1 MPPLLTKTGG
11 VLHRPQRGERV
22 FRINNVCGAKQAA
35 IPCGACRQVLA
46 EFNPTMKVIA
56 AKLTGERQEFELAE
70 LLPLP
75 AQGIPEAKGR
85 V

>member
-1 MPPLLTKTGG
+1 
-11 VLHRPQRGERV
+11 
-22 FRINNVCGAKQAA
+22 
-35 IPCGACRQVLA
+35 
-46 EFNPTMKVIA
+46 MKVIA